1 MLKTLT
7 GAHSLELQRQEILL
21 RCEQQRLQIL
31 VDLDDLDSR
40 TRWQQLLGHAAVVF
54 APKAQLLAPLLGMLL
69 SRKLFGSS
77 GKGKGKTTDLL
88 KYVGTAV
95 RVVKSLGALVS
106 RTRRRPP
113 A

>member
-7 GAHSLELQRQEILL
+7 GAQGLELQRQEILL

-40 TRWQQLLGHAAVVF
+40 TRWQQLIGHAAVVF
-54 APKAQLLAPLLGMLL
+54 APKAKLLAPLIGMLL
-69 SRKLFGSS
+69 SKKIFGSG
-77 GKGKGKTTDLL
+77 GKGKGKATDWL

-95 RVVKSLGALVS
+95 SVVKSLAALVS
-106 RTRRRPP
+106 RTRRRP
-113 A
+113 AA